1 MSQEVRTI
9 RLKDLVLWTE
19 NPRDPINPNAT
30 DQQIVDKAI
39 RDHNDKWTLKKLAK
53 EMGDYY
59 DFSELPTVVYHGKK
73 PVVYDGNRRI
83 ILGKI
88 QHGYVDIAEDSDI
101 DTLPNIPK
109 EIPCNVCS
117 EDIALKNVYRKHADS
132 GSWSALERDMF
143 VDKFM
148 SQGKS
153 TFLLFDENTGGMI
166 SNNSF
171 LNQRFV
177 KEEVLTEHILHDL
190 GFEFKDGQLYSKYT
204 PEQATEI
211 LTDLAHKIQYKEITT
226 RKNRGTVKKAL
237 EPTTIS
243 IIEDNYKNK
252 FVPIDLKSVPEK
264 TFQPEV
270 KKRKTKRVSGN
281 KLTIFGGP
289 LYLVAGEV
297 SNLYR
302 DILDLNS
309 YYEANK
315 KTLSNSFPCL
325 IRMSMRLFCETAAQE
340 RTGGDMDKYIKANF
354 KKAKATLKENQ
365 DAKTYLSSHNVAES
379 SLLQHLHIGAHNYTA
394 SKNYDQTI
402 AISII
407 LGAMV
412 QITHGKN

>member
-1 MSQEVRTI
+1 MSQEVKTI
-9 RLKDLVLWTE
+9 KLKELVLWTE
-19 NPRDPINPNAT
+19 NPRDPINAHAT
-30 DQQIVDKAI
+30 DQDIVDKAI
-39 RDHNDKWTLKKLAK
+39 NDYKDKWNLKKLAR

-59 DFSELPTVVYHGKK
+59 DFSELPTVVYHGSK
-73 PVVYDGNRRI
+73 PVVYDGNRRM

-88 QHGYVDIAEDSDI
+88 QHGYVNIIENDNIEN
-101 DTLPNIPK
+101 LPFIPK

-148 SQGKS
+148 AQGKS

-166 SNNSF
+166 SNNPF

-177 KEEVLTEHILHDL
+177 KEEVLTEHILKDL
-190 GFEFKDGQLYSKYT
+190 GFEFREGKLYSKYS
-204 PEQATEI
+204 PEQAKEI
-211 LTDLAHKIQYKEITT
+211 LTDLAHKIQYKEIST

-237 EPTTIS
+237 ETTTVN
-243 IIEDNYKNK
+243 IIEDNSKNS
-252 FVPIDLKSVPEK
+252 FIPIDLNNVPEK
-264 TFQPEV
+264 PFEPEP
-270 KKRKTKRVSGN
+270 KKRKTKRVNGN
-281 KLTIFGGP
+281 KLTIFGGT
-289 LYLVAGEV
+289 LYLTAGEL

-302 DILDLNS
+302 DILDLHQ
-309 YYEANK
+309 YYEDNK
-315 KTLSNSFPCL
+315 KYLSNSFPCL
-325 IRMSMRLFCETAAQE
+325 IRMSMRLLCETAAKDKTCE
-340 RTGGDMDKYIKANF
+340 DMDKYIKANF
-354 KKAKATLKENQ
+354 KKAKGFLNQ
-365 DAKTYLSSHNVAES
+365 DAKTYLSSHNVSET
-379 SLLQHLHIGAHNYTA
+379 SLLQLLHIGAHNYTA